1 MAISG
6 KEEHEES
13 DEAAQGRP
21 EAGFKGAN
29 GIFIDYMSRNARSK
43 HPMMRWLLADQASRQ
58 KMAQQVSKREVGKK
72 TLRSYKDARD
82 LVNFE
87 RLEWNLMDLLTK
99 FWKSKKHPLWVT
111 PTDALQ
117 QIVRRIYMQHSMEL
131 AAQLSKLRK

>member
-58 KMAQQVSKREVGKK
+58 KMAQQVSKGEVGKK

-111 PTDALQ
+111 PPDALQ

-131 AAQLSKLRK
+131 AAQLSKPRK